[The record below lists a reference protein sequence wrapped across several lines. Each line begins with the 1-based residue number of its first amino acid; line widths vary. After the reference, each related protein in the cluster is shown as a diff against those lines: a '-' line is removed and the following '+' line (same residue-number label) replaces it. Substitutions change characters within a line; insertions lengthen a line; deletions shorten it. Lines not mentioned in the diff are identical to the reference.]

1 MTEFVPYNLGLNHVD
16 RNEIVNQH
24 TSEIA
29 RQLICNYEPGK
40 AIIAIDGI
48 YIYIQVKK
56 TY

>member
-16 RNEIVNQH
+16 RNEIINQH
-24 TSEIA
+24 TFEIA

-40 AIIAIDGI
+40 AIIVIDGI